1 MGMRARVAGMSV
13 ILLVG
18 PVRGQERAQ
27 AGNERAVLEQILTQT
42 YQPSL
47 VGKQLMGAGAETAVR
62 RAGIIVVVQR
72 PGLYASLQRS
82 ETASTAIHGLGAEVF
97 RGNKDYAIP
106 VGERFYVTAIHVGGE
121 TVFFGLLSARSVTTP
136 KGPGRVWAVA
146 TFYFPPGTLAAA
158 DKDVVFRG
166 IDPWFVPEGRSG
178 ISGAPTTAVATA
190 PASAAAAPALPPSMP
205 QQAASAPQDLTPGMT
220 REQVVAALG
229 APQREVSFGG
239 QSWLTYPGMMVV
251 LKDGKLTSIDAA
263 GQPPARVAIHSD
275 PGGAEIYLDGQ
286 LAGSTPSTLDLPAG
300 NHQISMRLGGYQE
313 WARDLRVLAG
323 SEISLEAKLEKK

>member
-1 MGMRARVAGMSV
+1 MRAGVAAMSV
-13 ILLVG
+13 VLLACPG
-18 PVRGQERAQ
+18 RGQERAQ

-42 YQPSL
+42 YQPSV
-47 VGKQLMGAGAETAVR
+47 VGKQVMGVGAETAVR
-62 RAGIIVVVQR
+62 RAGVIVVVQR
-72 PGLYASLQRS
+72 PGLYASLVRN
-82 ETASTAIHGLGAEVF
+82 ETASTAIHGLDAEVF

-121 TVFFGLLSARSVTTP
+121 TVFFGLLSARSVSAP
-136 KGPGRVWAVA
+136 KGAGHVWAA
-146 TFYFPPGTLAAA
+146 TAIYFPAETLATA
-158 DKDVVFRG
+158 DKDTVFRG

-178 ISGAPTTAVATA
+178 VSGAPTA
-190 PASAAAAPALPPSMP
+190 PVAAAPASIAAVP
-205 QQAASAPQDLTPGMT
+205 QQPAAAPQDLTPGMT

-229 APQREVSFGG
+229 APQREISFGG

-251 LKDGKLTSIDAA
+251 LNDGKLTWIDAV

-300 NHQISMRLGGYQE
+300 NHQISVRLSGYQE

-323 SEISLEAKLEKK
+323 SEISLDAKLEKK

>member
-1 MGMRARVAGMSV
+1 MGMRAGVAVMSV
-13 ILLVG
+13 VLLACPG
-18 PVRGQERAQ
+18 RGQESAQ
-27 AGNERAVLEQILTQT
+27 AGNERAVLEQILTQS
-42 YQPSL
+42 YQPSV
-47 VGKQLMGAGAETAVR
+47 VGKQVMGVGTESAVR
-62 RAGIIVVVQR
+62 RAGVIVVVQR
-72 PGLYASLQRS
+72 PGLYASLERK
-82 ETASTAIHGLGAEVF
+82 ETTSTAIHGLDAEVF

-121 TVFFGLLSARSVTTP
+121 TVFFGLLSARSVTAP
-136 KGPGRVWAVA
+136 KGAGRVWAA
-146 TFYFPPGTLAAA
+146 TAFYFPAETLATA
-158 DKDVVFRG
+158 DKDTVFRS

-178 ISGAPTTAVATA
+178 VSGAPTAAV
-190 PASAAAAPALPPSMP
+190 SAAPAAPPPAP
-205 QQAASAPQDLTPGMT
+205 QQPAAAPQDLTPGMT

-229 APQREVSFGG
+229 APQREISFGG

-275 PGGAEIYLDGQ
+275 PAGAEIYLEGQ

-300 NHQISMRLGGYQE
+300 NHQISVRLSGYQE

-323 SEISLEAKLEKK
+323 SEISLDAKLEKK